1 MCIYMAYCIVSMY
14 IILDVFLVV
23 HSFISPFWVCLDLY
37 IYIINIYKNKCTL
50 QFVSH
55 SVHKCAC
62 VCVCVCVFVCQ
73 ELPSLPPRCPSPPCP
88 SQGRRKQQGGRRQS
102 LAAAVSARCVFV
114 CACACAWVVV
124 RTQREV

>member
-14 IILDVFLVV
+14 IILDVLLVV

-62 VCVCVCVFVCQ
+62 VCVWVCGCVGCVCVGVWWVVSVCVWCWCVSFVVCV
-73 ELPSLPPRCPSPPCP
+73 CVCVCW
-88 SQGRRKQQGGRRQS
+88 G
-102 LAAAVSARCVFV
+102 VCVFGV
-114 CACACAWVVV
+114 LWL
-124 RTQREV
+124 TK